1 MQKHNA
7 FDSLTAGKGRL
18 YPTPTEKKKEWLERK
33 QQFSWFT
40 DRSQAEQR
48 AAVPFLDGFIK
59 IDQSV
64 VDALQAAVSGSET
77 GIIRYN
83 LEAIKQAGDD
93 GQLKQVNLEYWIPK
107 KKGGGAATAPTAP
120 IAEAGDEFEDD
131 IPF

>member
-1 MQKHNA
+1 MQKTHNA

-18 YPTPTEKKKEWLERK
+18 YPTPSEKKKEWLERK

-40 DRSQAEQR
+40 DRSDAEQR

-59 IDQSV
+59 VDQSV
-64 VDALQAAVSGSET
+64 VDALQAAVGSSPT
-77 GIIRYN
+77 GVIRYN

-107 KKGGGAATAPTAP
+107 QQGGGSKPAQVKL
-120 IAEAGDEFEDD
+120 EDDFDDD

>member
-7 FDSLTAGKGRL
+7 FDSLKAGKGRL
-18 YPTPTEKKKEWLERK
+18 YPTPVEKKKEWLERK

-40 DRSQAEQR
+40 EQSEDQQR

-64 VDALQAAVSGSET
+64 VDALQEAVRASDT
-77 GIIRYN
+77 GKIRYK
-83 LEAIKQAGDD
+83 LEASKQMGDD
-93 GQLKQVNLEYWIPK
+93 GKLKQVNLEYWIPK
-107 KKGGGAATAPTAP
+107 ESNRTAPPPRQEAP
-120 IAEAGDEFEDD
+120 ATDDFEDD

>member
-1 MQKHNA
+1 MQKTNTA

-18 YPTPTEKKKEWLERK
+18 YPTPNEKKKEWLERK

-64 VDALQAAVSGSET
+64 VDRLQAAVHGSES
-77 GIIRYN
+77 GVIRYN
-83 LEAIKQAGDD
+83 LEAVKQAGDD

-107 KKGGGAATAPTAP
+107 PQGGGAATAPA
-120 IAEAGDEFEDD
+120 ASADEFEDD

>member
-1 MQKHNA
+1 MQKTHNA

-18 YPTPTEKKKEWLERK
+18 YPTPSEKKKEWLERK

-40 DRSQAEQR
+40 DRSDAEQR

-59 IDQSV
+59 VDQSV
-64 VDALQAAVSGSET
+64 VDALQAAVGSSPT
-77 GIIRYN
+77 GVIRYN

-107 KKGGGAATAPTAP
+107 QQGGANKPAQVKL
-120 IAEAGDEFEDD
+120 EDDFDDD

>member
-1 MQKHNA
+1 MQKPNA

-18 YPTPTEKKKEWLERK
+18 YPTPTEKKKEWLARK

-40 DRSQAEQR
+40 DKSEGQQR

-64 VDALQAAVSGSET
+64 VDALQAAVSSSET
-77 GIIRYN
+77 GVIRYN
-83 LEAIKQAGDD
+83 LEAIKQAGED
-93 GQLKQVNLEYWIPK
+93 GNLKQVNLEYWIPK
-107 KKGGGAATAPTAP
+107 KQGGGLAKAPKAP
-120 IAEAGDEFEDD
+120 VAEADFEDD